1 MTGSGGRVV
10 ITGKGVVSSLGNTPE
25 ELYANLAAGRSGVR
39 EMPDW
44 GGTPLKLAAPAI
56 LPEGM
61 EKTIPRT
68 FRRAMGRVGM
78 YSALA
83 ARAAAEDAGLSAE
96 FLKSGDCGCVI
107 GSTMGG
113 SGSIA
118 ETFRLL
124 LSGRGEEIPATQFFK
139 CVSHTAAFNAANL
152 LGICGVVESPSAA
165 CASGLQALGLARDL
179 IARGA
184 QKAVICGGAEELSP
198 EVNASFDQIY
208 ASVNSEP
215 GEGGARRESRPFD
228 AARCGLVC
236 GDGAGILVLEELDHA
251 LERGAHIYGEVIG
264 FATCGC
270 GSTLS
275 QSDASAIRRCL
286 ELVCRDA
293 GITPGQIDYVSA
305 HATATVQ
312 GDREEAAALRS
323 FFGDRV
329 PVSSLKGHLGHTL
342 GASGSLELIAVLLM
356 MERSELLPTLH
367 LEHIAEDCSGVNLI
381 REKQTQE
388 IGVFLKNCFAFGG
401 INATLL
407 CSKWKRENCGK
418 QVREDRL

>member
-1 MTGSGGRVV
+1 MSGIGRRVV
-10 ITGKGVVSSLGNTPE
+10 ITGMGVVSSLGNTPE

-39 EMPDW
+39 EMPEW
-44 GGTPLKLAAPAI
+44 GGTPLKLAAPVI

-61 EKTIPRT
+61 EKTIPRI

-83 ARAAAEDAGLSAE
+83 ARSAVENAGLAAD
-96 FLKSGDCGCVI
+96 FLESGKCGCVI

-152 LGICGVVESPSAA
+152 LRICGVVESPSAA
-165 CASGLQALGLARDL
+165 CASGLQAMGLARDL
-179 IARGA
+179 IARGT
-184 QKAVICGGAEELSP
+184 QEAVVCGGAEELSP
-198 EVNASFDQIY
+198 EVNASFDLIY
-208 ASVNSEP
+208 ASVNSTA
-215 GEGGARRESRPFD
+215 GEGAAGRRVACPFD

-236 GDGAGILVLEELDHA
+236 GDGAGILVLESLDHA
-251 LERGAHIYGEVIG
+251 LARGAKIYGEVIG

-275 QSDASAIRRCL
+275 QSDASAILRCL

-293 GITPGQIDYVSA
+293 GIAPAQVDYISA
-305 HATATVQ
+305 HATATIQ

-323 FFGDRV
+323 FFGEGV

-342 GASGSLELIAVLLM
+342 GASGTIELIASLLM
-356 MERSELLPTLH
+356 MERSELLPTLN
-367 LEHIAEDCSGVNLI
+367 LQQIAEECSGVNLL
-381 REKQTQE
+381 REMQRRE
-388 IGVFLKNCFAFGG
+388 IGIFLKNCFAFGG

-407 CSKWKRENCGK
+407 CSKFKNKNG
-418 QVREDRL
+418 

>member
-1 MTGSGGRVV
+1 MNGSGKRVV
-10 ITGKGVVSSLGNTPE
+10 ITGMGVVSSLGNSPE
-25 ELYANLAAGRSGVR
+25 ELYANLAAGKSGVR
-39 EMPDW
+39 EMPEW
-44 GGTPLKLAAPAI
+44 GGTPLKAAAPVV

-68 FRRAMGRVGM
+68 FRRAMGRVGL

-96 FLKSGDCGCVI
+96 FLAGGECGCVI

-152 LGICGVVESPSAA
+152 LGIRGVVESPAAA
-165 CASGLQALGLARDL
+165 CASGLQAVGLARDL
-179 IARGA
+179 IARGV
-184 QKAVICGGAEELSP
+184 QKAVVCGGAEELSP
-198 EVNASFDQIY
+198 EVNASFDLIY
-208 ASVNSEP
+208 ASVNSVP
-215 GEGGARRESRPFD
+215 GESGEWREPRPFD
-228 AARCGLVC
+228 AARRGLVC

-251 LERGAHIYGEVIG
+251 LARGAEMYGEVIG

-275 QSDASAIRRCL
+275 QSDASAILRCL

-293 GITPGQIDYVSA
+293 GIAPERIDYVSA

-312 GDREEAAALRS
+312 GDREEAAALRR
-323 FFGDRV
+323 FFGGGV

-342 GASGSLELIAVLLM
+342 GASGAIELIASLLM

-367 LEHIAEDCSGVNLI
+367 LERIAEECSGLNLI
-381 REKQTQE
+381 REKQQRE

-407 CSKWKRENCGK
+407 CSKLKCKNG
-418 QVREDRL
+418 

>member
-39 EMPDW
+39 EMPEW

-124 LSGRGEEIPATQFFK
+124 LSGRESPLLLRKPG
-139 CVSHTAAFNAANL
+139 NL
-152 LGICGVVESPSAA
+152 LW
-165 CASGLQALGLARDL
+165 
-179 IARGA
+179 
-184 QKAVICGGAEELSP
+184 QK
-198 EVNASFDQIY
+198 
-208 ASVNSEP
+208 
-215 GEGGARRESRPFD
+215 
-228 AARCGLVC
+228 
-236 GDGAGILVLEELDHA
+236 
-251 LERGAHIYGEVIG
+251 
-264 FATCGC
+264 
-270 GSTLS
+270 
-275 QSDASAIRRCL
+275 
-286 ELVCRDA
+286 
-293 GITPGQIDYVSA
+293 
-305 HATATVQ
+305 
-312 GDREEAAALRS
+312 
-323 FFGDRV
+323 
-329 PVSSLKGHLGHTL
+329 
-342 GASGSLELIAVLLM
+342 
-356 MERSELLPTLH
+356 
-367 LEHIAEDCSGVNLI
+367 
-381 REKQTQE
+381 
-388 IGVFLKNCFAFGG
+388 
-401 INATLL
+401 
-407 CSKWKRENCGK
+407 SKPM
-418 QVREDRL
+418 

>member
-1 MTGSGGRVV
+1 MSGSGRRRVV
-10 ITGKGVVSSLGNTPE
+10 ITGAGVVSSLGATPE
-25 ELYANLAAGRSGVR
+25 ELYENLAAGRCGVR
-39 EMPDW
+39 RMSEWKETSAP
-44 GGTPLKLAAPAI
+44 LAAPAV
-56 LPEGM
+56 LRENV
-61 EKTIPRT
+61 EKTIPRI
-68 FRRAMGRVGM
+68 FRRSMGRVGL

-83 ARAAAEDAGLSAE
+83 ARAAAEDAGLSGE
-96 FLKSGDCGCVI
+96 FLAGGECGCVI

-152 LGICGVVESPSAA
+152 LRICGVVESPSAA
-165 CASGLQALGLARDL
+165 CASGLQAVGLARDL
-179 IARGA
+179 IAGGV

-198 EVNASFDQIY
+198 EVNASFDLIY
-208 ASVNSEP
+208 ASANAAEGESREEKTTGEP
-215 GEGGARRESRPFD
+215 RPFD
-228 AARCGLVC
+228 AARRGLVC
-236 GDGAGILVLEELDHA
+236 GDGAGILVLEELEHA
-251 LERGAHIYGEVIG
+251 LARGARIYGEVIG

-270 GSTLS
+270 GSGLS
-275 QSDASAIRRCL
+275 QSDASAILRCL

-293 GITPGQIDYVSA
+293 GIAPEAIDYVSA

-312 GDREEAAALRS
+312 GDREEAAALRT
-323 FFGDRV
+323 FFGARV

-342 GASGSLELIAVLLM
+342 GASGTLELIVSLLM
-356 MERSELLPTLH
+356 MRRSEILPTLH
-367 LEHIAEDCSGVNLI
+367 LEQIAEDCGGLDLPREI
-381 REKQTQE
+381 RRRE

-407 CSKWKRENCGK
+407 CSKFKR
-418 QVREDRL
+418 